1 MVWWKLNM
9 GLLEEQQLHLASV
22 LLFWYILDT
31 SLYKT
36 ILYVYSI
43 LWSYPPSFLFQ
54 TPFKISNTNIPQL
67 HLLLFLSSSFFSI
80 YGIQLALLIYLWLWA
95 HLMQHDHPTIWLCF
109 PYLLSSTKRLSSR
122 SKVICCFV
130 LFYFWDCLLDLCSY
144 SLPNTHHVD

>member
-36 ILYVYSI
+36 ILYVYSV

-80 YGIQLALLIYLWLWA
+80 YGIQLALLIYSWLWA
-95 HLMQHDHPTIWLCF
+95 HLMQHDYPTIVGCASLIYYHLPRGF
-109 PYLLSSTKRLSSR
+109 QLGARLS
-122 SKVICCFV
+122 VV
-130 LFYFWDCLLDLCSY
+130 LFCFIFETICLIYAVIVCLTL
-144 SLPNTHHVD
+144 TM